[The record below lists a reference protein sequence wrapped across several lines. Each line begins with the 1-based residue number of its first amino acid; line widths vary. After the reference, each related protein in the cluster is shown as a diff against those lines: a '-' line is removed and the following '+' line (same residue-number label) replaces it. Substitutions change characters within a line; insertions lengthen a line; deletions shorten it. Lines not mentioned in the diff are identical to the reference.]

1 MGVAEL
7 RRIFE
12 ERGLAPRKSL
22 GQNFLIDGNLIDKLI
37 DASGAEAG
45 DLVLEV
51 GPGAGALT
59 ERLLD
64 RGMEVVA
71 CELDD
76 GLAGL
81 VTDRFDSY
89 GEQFRLIR
97 GDCLASKREMN
108 PEIVEALKGRSYR
121 LIANL
126 PYGAATPLIM
136 TLLLQHH
143 HCESLW
149 VTIQKEVA
157 DRLLASPGGR
167 DYGELSIVAQSIA
180 SVQRIASVPPSCFWP
195 APKVVS
201 AMVGLTRKASP
212 RSANPVE
219 LQVLARR
226 LFMRRRKQLQSI
238 LKGEV
243 AFDQWPSDV
252 NPTARPESLTIEQL
266 ESLRIAMATGKG

>member
-7 RRIFE
+7 RRTLE
-12 ERGLAPRKSL
+12 ARGLAPRKSL

-45 DLVLEV
+45 DLVLEI

-64 RGMEVVA
+64 RGLEVIA
-71 CELDD
+71 CELDN
-76 GLAGL
+76 GLADL
-81 VTDRFDSY
+81 VADRFDSY
-89 GEQFRLIR
+89 SEQFRLIR

-108 PEIVEALKGRSYR
+108 PAIVDAIGERPYR

-143 HCESLW
+143 QCESLW

-180 SVQRIASVPPSCFWP
+180 SVQRIASVSPSCFWP

-201 AMVGLTRKASP
+201 AMVGLVRRNAP
-212 RSANPVE
+212 LSADPVA
-219 LQVLARR
+219 LQLLARR

-238 LKGEV
+238 LKGELP
-243 AFDQWPSDV
+243 AATWPPDV
-252 NPTARPESLTIEQL
+252 DPTARPESLSIEQL
-266 ESLRIAMATGKG
+266 ESLRIAMAAGDG